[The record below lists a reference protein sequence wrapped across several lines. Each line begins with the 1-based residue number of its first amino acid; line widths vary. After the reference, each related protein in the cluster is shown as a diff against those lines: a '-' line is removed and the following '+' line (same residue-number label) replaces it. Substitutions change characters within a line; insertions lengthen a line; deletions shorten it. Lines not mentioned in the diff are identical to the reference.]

1 MFRLDA
7 TLPWVAFEE
16 ADDEQLVV
24 VVVVVTEEDE
34 LEEDEEEAAE
44 AVVATAEVEAEE
56 VAVAVAVAVEAVV
69 TATAIDAFGLPL
81 SVFNAHCG
89 LRDFADVSVSI
100 RKPSTIRLFRASLTT
115 DNGAVGPISCNISF
129 VFATIVF
136 WSSICSGI
144 DRDGV
149 RIQYS
154 RPGVFAALRI
164 TTGVVSCGACS
175 HCTAAAAARA
185 GVVGRSSSKVGVAAA
200 PPPASSFSL
209 GFFAPACAMN
219 GLDVANAEPFVDNAA
234 ADAAAAAVVV
244 VVVVVVVAAARVAGA
259 SALVPISIPAS
270 CDLRR
275 GGLLGAD
282 KCEEPHGGAAL
293 IAVDAV
299 HVAAGAHSAVCSP
312 SSTATVTA
320 VWAATALTQPCAGT
334 ERAAEAG
341 AGAGAETTSSS
352 GSGESNS
359 DNKSPNPIDSAGDG
373 ARGATSSAAL
383 TCGAA
388 ASSAGGS
395 GESKSESM
403 SPKTIGS
410 AGEDAFDTSTLC
422 AGAGAGAGAGQ
433 AGAKDS
439 GILTGAGVAAVV
451 VVKFTDN
458 RFGLKVVEEEEVEE
472 VTLFS
477 LSVVRMDPSVSTFLT
492 GAGVATAFES
502 RSPRGREAAG
512 VVLYC
517 LAGRDGVRTPRA
529 P

>member
-244 VVVVVVVAAARVAGA
+244 VVVVVVVEAARVAGA
-259 SALVPISIPAS
+259 FALVPISIPAS

-334 ERAAEAG
+334 ERAAE
-341 AGAGAETTSSS
+341 AGAETTSSS

-458 RFGLKVVEEEEVEE
+458 RFGLKVVEEEEEVEE